1 VADQIYWLH
10 DAERFDELAATA
22 TNIFIALG
30 HSDGV
35 AQAVGHCIS
44 TAYQLANR
52 AENALKA
59 GDLFDELG
67 RYRQAGDILQK
78 AASLLGLPPG
88 AAASQVKWWHQY
100 AIRKNLQWLATC

>member
-1 VADQIYWLH
+1 MMQSDSINSRLRQQIFSS
-10 DAERFDELAATA
+10 R
-22 TNIFIALG
+22 
-30 HSDGV
+30 SDGV

-44 TAYQLANR
+44 TAYQLADR

-59 GDLFDELG
+59 GDLSDERG

-88 AAASQVKWWHQY
+88 AAASQGNGGINT